1 MPYIIISSTMDPTS
15 QHAAFT
21 DSITLIEYHVDGKAE
36 RDEMEM
42 RMKRLEACRSRHGET
57 SPFCTFIS
65 GQPPYFVLNRLETE
79 GYKVVGTNTISN
91 YLIWTLHRKPEP
103 IV

>member
-1 MPYIIISSTMDPTS
+1 
-15 QHAAFT
+15 
-21 DSITLIEYHVDGKAE
+21 
-36 RDEMEM
+36 
-42 RMKRLEACRSRHGET
+42 
-57 SPFCTFIS
+57 
-65 GQPPYFVLNRLETE
+65 VLNRLETE